1 MLFSNLVMFFIILT
15 TGAVLHAN
23 GRTDIQT
30 ANQAAHALAPLAG
43 QWAFVLFALGIIG
56 TGLLAVP
63 ILTASAAYA
72 VKEFM
77 GFEGALADKPWYR
90 PTFYAIMALAT
101 VAAVALNLIGIDP
114 IRALFM
120 TAIINGLV
128 APPLLVLI
136 VLLGTDRGIMGK
148 RTSGWVSRSLTW
160 TATAVMS
167 VAAVAL
173 LTTLIR
179 R

>member
-1 MLFSNLVMFFIILT
+1 MEGGNLKSDGFYANARS
-15 TGAVLHAN
+15 GAGVPEN
-23 GRTDIQT
+23 GYVDT
-30 ANQAAHALAPLAG
+30 
-43 QWAFVLFALGIIG
+43 
-56 TGLLAVP
+56 
-63 ILTASAAYA
+63 
-72 VKEFM
+72 EF
-77 GFEGALADKPWYR
+77 GRLRRGALPG
-90 PTFYAIMALAT
+90 TLLSHAIL
-101 VAAVALNLIGIDP
+101 GSDDP
-114 IRALFM
+114 IRALFV